1 MSSPNP
7 LTLNGVIENIVE
19 DVLRER
25 EREEQDENQE
35 IILTEEVREEARGM
49 EGTEE
54 EARVFLTEKW
64 AEAFRK
70 NLAKKGFI
78 KERGFRE
85 LIPLF

>member
-1 MSSPNP
+1 
-7 LTLNGVIENIVE
+7 
-19 DVLRER
+19 
-25 EREEQDENQE
+25 
-35 IILTEEVREEARGM
+35 M

-70 NLAKKGFI
+70 TLAKKGFI

-85 LIPLF
+85 LIPLFEEKVERRGWDAVYKQL